1 MARDKGTFFCA
12 RSKERRKS
20 EGERERDPFTRPCI
34 ERLYSR
40 LGFDTLELMISSST
54 GINSFSLL
62 RAKYKPRLK
71 ERFNL
76 IIFPVFFLAPL
87 LCRATRSPSRFA
99 SASFRQFR
107 IPRERT
113 GGQTVRTGAAPRFSS
128 RARHEERLSR
138 GEDQKIRVEV
148 NLHLV
153 GCEPPAINLLPPF
166 SILSIFFATWRFRTL
181 SLSPFLSSPEIS
193 RIESSERILLTLF
206 LFDPLLGEAK

>member
-1 MARDKGTFFCA
+1 M
-12 RSKERRKS
+12 
-20 EGERERDPFTRPCI
+20 
-34 ERLYSR
+34 
-40 LGFDTLELMISSST
+40 
-54 GINSFSLL
+54 
-62 RAKYKPRLK
+62 
-71 ERFNL
+71 
-76 IIFPVFFLAPL
+76 APL

-181 SLSPFLSSPEIS
+181 SLALSLFPRNISSRILREDSAHSVSIRSSPRRSKVIAYP
-193 RIESSERILLTLF
+193 SSAALF
-206 LFDPLLGEAK
+206 ALG

>member
-40 LGFDTLELMISSST
+40 LGFDMLELMISSST

-76 IIFPVFFLAPL
+76 IIFPVLFFGLSFVEQLDHRRASQAPV
-87 LCRATRSPSRFA
+87 FA
-99 SASFRQFR
+99 SFGFRGSEREGRPLELVLLLASLPELATKNGYLAER
-107 IPRERT
+107 IKRFGSRLIST
-113 GGQTVRTGAAPRFSS
+113 SSAASHLRLISYHLFPSFLSFS
-128 RARHEERLSR
+128 RL
-138 GEDQKIRVEV
+138 GDFV
-148 NLHLV
+148 
-153 GCEPPAINLLPPF
+153 
-166 SILSIFFATWRFRTL
+166 L

-193 RIESSERILLTLF
+193 RVESSERILLTLF

>member
-1 MARDKGTFFCA
+1 MRDQRNDERAR
-12 RSKERRKS
+12 
-20 EGERERDPFTRPCI
+20 ERERDPFTRPCI

-76 IIFPVFFLAPL
+76 IIFPVLFFGLSFVEQL
-87 LCRATRSPSRFA
+87 DHFA

-193 RIESSERILLTLF
+193 RVESSERILLTLF

>member
-40 LGFDTLELMISSST
+40 LGFDTLELMISSS

-76 IIFPVFFLAPL
+76 IIFPVFFFGLSFVEQL
-87 LCRATRSPSRFA
+87 DHFA

-181 SLSPFLSSPEIS
+181 SLSRPFSLPPKYLE
-193 RIESSERILLTLF
+193 
-206 LFDPLLGEAK
+206 